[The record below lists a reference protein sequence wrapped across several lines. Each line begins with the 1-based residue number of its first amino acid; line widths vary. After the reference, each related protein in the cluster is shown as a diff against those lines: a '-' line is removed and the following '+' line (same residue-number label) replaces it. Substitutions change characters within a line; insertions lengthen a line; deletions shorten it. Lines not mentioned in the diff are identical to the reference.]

1 MLGYISASGRGAAD
15 RLLADLARDLGAQ
28 GVALSGVVQLN
39 RETRPDR
46 HCDMDLQVLGHDH
59 IVRISQDLGPNARG
73 CRLDAQG
80 LVAAV
85 ALVEADLARAPELV
99 IINKFGKSEIEGRG
113 FREIFGQAIAA
124 GIPVLTAVNSGNLA
138 GFLSFAG
145 GLAEEVVAE
154 PAALRQWTAVKL
166 SSAREFRALTP
177 DRIACQSEQG

>member
-85 ALVEADLARAPELV
+85 ALVEADLARAPELAPELM

-113 FREIFGQAIAA
+113 FRDIFGQALAL
-124 GIPVLTAVNSGNLA
+124 GVPVLTAVNSGNLA
-138 GFLSFAG
+138 GFLEFAG
-145 GLAEEVVAE
+145 EFAEEIDPEV
-154 PAALRQWTAVKL
+154 AALQHWSAAILSNARYRKPLTSRQAT
-166 SSAREFRALTP
+166 
-177 DRIACQSEQG
+177 